1 MSDVITVT
9 ASRAKVTTSD
19 TDAVIQDGEEGKCQ
33 CSNSVL
39 MNGKSSIY
47 DPAADNYQIILHF
60 RLTRWI

>member
-33 CSNSVL
+33 CSNSVFRDER
-39 MNGKSSIY
+39 NSSLGTS
-47 DPAADNYQIILHF
+47 Q
-60 RLTRWI
+60 